1 MEKAWDFIQKR
12 RFDILVT
19 LSVLAFIFDVF
30 VKRHFFSYTILALYA
45 LGYAAD
51 GERSRTNI
59 VERKRLLAKGL
70 TPEDLR
76 NIKFTRNWEGTR
88 KKGMLKYALVDG
100 GIFFGFALCFI
111 YSILTLV
118 LLSGTIDYIKAGFGK
133 MFNFMVY
140 TYLAGFISAVVLYR
154 ILWSYNEQKFL
165 RLTDPLH

>member
-100 GIFFGFALCFI
+100 GIFLDLPFASFI
-111 YSILTLV
+111 AFL
-118 LLSGTIDYIKAGFGK
+118 
-133 MFNFMVY
+133 
-140 TYLAGFISAVVLYR
+140 
-154 ILWSYNEQKFL
+154 LWSS
-165 RLTDPLH
+165 